1 MQKPAKQCFTREEY
15 LALEETAE
23 YKSEYYRGEIFA
35 MAGASLDHN
44 RIAGNLYTFLNEQLG
59 KKNCEAFISD
69 MRLQVESKDL
79 FTYPDVMIICG
90 KPQFY
95 DNRNDT
101 ITNPIVIFEVLSEST
116 KNYDRGEKF
125 EFYRAIPTLKEYVLV
140 DQHKIHVEQFA
151 INEAGKWVLTEY
163 NDINDELEL
172 AAVDLTIPLPTIYS
186 RVEFPKDT
194 DEITSTRLPAPAG

>member
-1 MQKPAKQCFTREEY
+1 MQKPAKKYFTREEY
-15 LALEETAE
+15 LAREETAE

-35 MAGASLDHN
+35 MAGASIDHN
-44 RIAGNLYTFLNEQLG
+44 RIAGNLYSFLNEQLR

-79 FTYPDVMIICG
+79 FTYPDVMIVCG
-90 KPQFY
+90 KAQFY
-95 DNRNDT
+95 ENRNDT

-151 INEAGKWVLTEY
+151 INDVGKWVLTEY

-172 AAVDLTIPLPTIYS
+172 AAAGLTISLPTIYS
-186 RVEFPKDT
+186 RVEFAK
-194 DEITSTRLPAPAG
+194 G